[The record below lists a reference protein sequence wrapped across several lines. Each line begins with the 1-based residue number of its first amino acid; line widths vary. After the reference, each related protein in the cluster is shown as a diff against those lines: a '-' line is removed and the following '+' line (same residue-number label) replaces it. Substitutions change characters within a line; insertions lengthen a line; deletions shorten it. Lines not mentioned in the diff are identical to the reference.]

1 MRGAIAG
8 GHGKIALRMTPL
20 LSDCLAHRTAGDR
33 LAGG

>member
-1 MRGAIAG
+1 MQAAIAG

-20 LSDCLAHRTAGDR
+20 LSDCLVHQTAGDL